1 MDLERIL
8 TKDISPES
16 FKDSSVDST
25 RHYFGPTRK
34 IYVYS
39 GVLCACPHMGH
50 GNMMAVVYKNEFSI
64 ATTSVTFSDFREN
77 SKLESLSLIFFLS
90 HSISAT
96 GARSQTCIHMSIL
109 EMYHKSAR
117 TYDTACLIILMSTI

>member
-39 GVLCACPHMGH
+39 GVLCACLHMGH
-50 GNMMAVVYKNEFSI
+50 GNMMAVVHKNEFSI
-64 ATTSVTFSDFREN
+64 ATTSMTFSDFREN
-77 SKLESLSLIFFLS
+77 SKLGSLSLIFFLS
-90 HSISAT
+90 RSISAT
-96 GARSQTCIHMSIL
+96 GARSQTCIHMRIL

-117 TYDTACLIILMSTI
+117 TYDTACLKILMSTK